1 MTTDQIIALFAS
13 IAACLTAI
21 ASFIVLLQNY
31 KQRQASYRP
40 EIVLKKITFE
50 TTECDSKLIPKDW
63 FSQDYKPQN
72 SFFALPIV
80 NIGLGTAKQIKAT
93 WFFDFKTYI
102 NEINKSAQEALI
114 PAYFEYENEVLNF
127 KSDLDSAIHFWSN
140 QKYQEI
146 DYILPISIDGNPAEL
161 FFPKAIIFAITS
173 DCFFWL
179 QKDDRKKID
188 FPVFPKIEL
197 QLCYY
202 DIGNKKHCEKFEI
215 KIELSVVKGERNSPC
230 SFEGFIK
237 SERKNN

>member
-50 TTECDSKLIPKDW
+50 TTECAPKLIPKEW

-72 SFFALPIV
+72 SSFALPLV
-80 NIGLGTAKQIKAT
+80 NIGLGSAKQIKAT

-102 NEINKSAQEALI
+102 NKINKSAQEALI
-114 PAYFEYENEVLNF
+114 PAYFEYKNEVLNF
-127 KSDLDSAIHFWSN
+127 KSDLDSTIHIWSN

-146 DYILPISIDGNPAEL
+146 DYILPISVDGNPAEL
-161 FFPKAIIFAITS
+161 FFPRAIVCAIAS

-179 QKDDRKKID
+179 QKDDEKKIE

-197 QLCYY
+197 ELCYY
-202 DIGNKKHCEKFEI
+202 DIGNKKHNERFEI
-215 KIELSVVKGERNSPC
+215 KIELNVVKGKRNSPC
-230 SFEGFIK
+230 SFEGVIK
-237 SERKNN
+237 SEKK